1 MGYFPVRYNSRVVNY
16 DCRDF
21 IRLATG
27 LLVMG
32 GDSCSKGREF
42 ESRHRIPTGWTFFT
56 IICCKN
62 CNVCWK
68 DENKWKNAGVG
79 PFFKKQIL
87 EGSGFGSVGRAVAS
101 NIRDSRFNSSHL
113 QILFSINCIKS
124 VLKIW
129 KKQKRGREQSIFKTM
144 LYWT

>member
-1 MGYFPVRYNSRVVNY
+1 MCVEKTKING
-16 DCRDF
+16 
-21 IRLATG
+21 
-27 LLVMG
+27 
-32 GDSCSKGREF
+32 
-42 ESRHRIPTGWTFFT
+42 
-56 IICCKN
+56 
-62 CNVCWK
+62 
-68 DENKWKNAGVG
+68 KNAGVG